1 MNWVDFHRCRWLAG
15 LSVAGFAAG
24 LAPALRAQDTRWLQ
38 FNGLPQV
45 SAGVEVEGSTERM
58 KIGGGSSTYD
68 ELSVTPLVGL
78 HTTGSIYHPNLL
90 TFDLGGDLGWG
101 WDNMTSSGSGA
112 NQTRN
117 ESTQLLRYLAEFNL
131 FSTKPYNASFFAAQD
146 HTYRDYGSFNTYLV
160 DATRYGGQMNW
171 TDGAFTLNADL
182 GYRNETAT
190 GLADS
195 SEITEL
201 YLNFLGIHK
210 RKYGQTTLT
219 LRANQLDN
227 VLNGG
232 SSLDTTSW
240 AVGISD
246 SETFGH
252 RHQISAGT
260 SLTYSQSEFSGQQMD
275 TLNVSENVLV
285 HHRPK
290 LDSYLT
296 MNFNRSEL
304 LPITTASRLQGTAG
318 IQHQLYDSLASNLEG
333 HGSHEEDTAAAGN
346 STFDQYGLGL
356 NENYTKRLQS
366 WGRLAIG
373 TGVIADHQEQN
384 SPVGLQTWFD
394 EPHTLYSYTNPKYS
408 QPVYLSR
415 PRVIDSSIHVS
426 VPGDTL
432 VFGTDYTIIHSGE
445 VTEIKL
451 VAPTSPH
458 VQLLLQAN
466 DNLAV
471 TITYQSESLGSSAYD
486 TFNFAAQ
493 IRLDL
498 WDQVGIYGRLN
509 WLDNNA
515 PPEVLAQTLTD
526 LVGGVDYKRKWFRTG
541 AEYESYDSNFTQ
553 YQALR
558 FFQNFDFALTD
569 ASSLGFDLNQTF
581 YHYPENGDQAQY
593 QFMSRYN
600 VRLPMSITWYLD
612 GGALYQDNP
621 GNDQVQALART
632 GITWTRGKLSLRAGY
647 EFNGQTTHAGSF
659 TEERTK
665 HYFFTYLRRSF

>member
-1 MNWVDFHRCRWLAG
+1 MNWADFHRCRWLAG

-117 ESTQLLRYLAEFNL
+117 ESTELLRYLAEFNL

-171 TDGAFTLNADL
+171 SDGAFTLNADL

-219 LRANQLDN
+219 LQANQMDN

-260 SLTYSQSEFSGQQMD
+260 GLTYSQSEFSSQRMD

-304 LPITTASRLQGTAG
+304 QPITTASRLQGTAG

-333 HGSHEEDTAAAGN
+333 HGTHEEDIAATGN

-373 TGVIADHQEQN
+373 TGVIVDHQEQN

-394 EPHTLYSYTNPKYS
+394 EPHQIYQLSSPNYQKKFLDHPRISHVIEVKSGSYVLPPADYQVVPSGDLAEIQIVPLPSGTTAILMTN
-408 QPVYLSR
+408 
-415 PRVIDSSIHVS
+415 
-426 VPGDTL
+426 
-432 VFGTDYTIIHSGE
+432 GT
-445 VTEIKL
+445 
-451 VAPTSPH
+451 
-458 VQLLLQAN
+458 
-466 DNLAV
+466 LAV

-486 TFNFAAQ
+486 AFNFAAQ

-558 FFQNFDFALTD
+558 FFQNFDFVLTD

-612 GGALYQDNP
+612 GGALFQENP